1 MWEIITM
8 KAMNVTEQIEE
19 ETEKVFKSILPS
31 LQSTRTKLQLLKLI
45 LARLNEA
52 KTLRNELDILK

>member
-45 LARLNEA
+45 LTRLN
-52 KTLRNELDILK
+52 